1 MNAGFKYSFERP
13 EPFVRREGRPA
24 PGSLDII
31 VCGAGYGKTAY
42 LSQLAED
49 NEGSVC
55 VSLAE
60 YDDSPGRIGELLAGA
75 LPMPSDGKTEPYDL
89 AERFAKAAAEAGKL
103 VLVDNADVI
112 HDRAAGALLKL
123 LADMGV
129 RLTFAGRA
137 VPEYLIKPVMNGK
150 ARVLGLREM
159 RFTRAETAMLA
170 GKLSDGPDD
179 LCINSLHTY
188 SGGWA
193 IAAAQLAAQGD
204 TPPEEAVHRTLLG
217 QYVRSELLGE
227 LDGDLGMFLMMSA
240 FTGCEDSAFAREV
253 FGVTDGGA
261 YMHTLSTLG
270 ITDASGELPPVLRD
284 ILSVMLPGEK
294 KRMLTER
301 ASEYYIA
308 GKRFAEAIK
317 LFDVSGN
324 ARGAER
330 ILKLYGGKLLANCEF
345 ELIGYCGNIIAK
357 SGRPSDPEVLGALAQ
372 YHYYSGEPAKMEE
385 DYNLADSMFGKE
397 NKYSVYRKLYN
408 GLLRYER
415 KPERYT
421 ANVKSALAY
430 LRENSLPLP
439 FLYRRELDTLAL
451 ITDSE
456 NEHDETGSALLTIT
470 RFGSLTLKAGDNEVQ
485 CRSKK
490 SAELIAYM
498 LENDGRPIARED
510 MLNMLWHDNMPANAV
525 AMLHNLIYGLRRELT
540 AYGLENIIV
549 YKNKC
554 YILDMSMI
562 RDADSDILAV
572 CRAVDDNDR
581 DKLLSYDSLLGKYWG
596 RYLGNI
602 DSVRAD
608 ERREY
613 YDKCYVT
620 AALAVAENCRE
631 NGAFEREMG
640 FLRSAYAIEPYSE
653 QIVRDMLVCCFAQG
667 QPDKAKKI
675 YDGYAAAIDAEFGIL
690 PSKWLKN
697 EFLSG
702 FSGSE

>member
-24 PGSLDII
+24 PGGLGII
-31 VCGAGYGKTAY
+31 VCGAGHGKTAY

-55 VSLAE
+55 VSLAD
-60 YDDSPGRIGELLAGA
+60 YDDSPARIGQLLEGA
-75 LPMPSDGKTEPYDL
+75 LQMPRGGSIEPYDL
-89 AERFAKAAAEAGKL
+89 AERFAKAAAEAGRL
-103 VLVDNADVI
+103 VLIDNADVI
-112 HDRAAGALLKL
+112 HDRAAGALLRL

-129 RLTFAGRA
+129 KLVFAGRDIPA
-137 VPEYLIKPVMNGK
+137 YLIKPVMNGK

-159 RFTRAETAMLA
+159 RFTRAELA
-170 GKLSDGPDD
+170 GMLKDKPTDVY
-179 LCINSLHTY
+179 INRLHTY

-204 TPPEEAVHRTLLG
+204 IPPEEALHRTMLESF
-217 QYVRSELLGE
+217 VRSELLGW
-227 LDGDLGMFLMMSA
+227 LDGGLADFLMMTA
-240 FTGCEDSAFAREV
+240 FTGCEDSTFAREV
-253 FGVTDGGA
+253 LGISDGGA
-261 YMHTLSTLG
+261 LMHRLSVLG
-270 ITDASGELPPVLRD
+270 ITDGELPPVLRD
-284 ILSVMLPGEK
+284 ILSAMLPEEK
-294 KRMLTER
+294 KRLLTER

-385 DYNLADSMFGKE
+385 AYNLADSMFGKE

-415 KPERYT
+415 KPELYA
-421 ANVKSALAY
+421 ANVDSALAY
-430 LRENSLPLP
+430 LRENSLPMP
-439 FLYRRELDTLAL
+439 FLYRRELDTLEL
-451 ITDSE
+451 ITESE
-456 NEHDETGSALLTIT
+456 KEAPDAAEQTMLTIT
-470 RFGSLTLKAGDNEVQ
+470 RFGSLTLKAGDNEIQ

-510 MLNMLWHDNMPANAV
+510 ILNMLWHDNMPANAV

-572 CRAVDDNDR
+572 CRAVDENDR
-581 DKLLSYDSLLGKYWG
+581 EKLLPYESLLAKYWG

-620 AALAVAENCRE
+620 AALAVAEHCRA

-640 FLRSAYAIEPYSE
+640 FLKSAYAIEPYSE

-675 YDGYAAAIDAEFGIL
+675 YDGYAAAIDEEFGIL

-702 FSGSE
+702 FSGSD